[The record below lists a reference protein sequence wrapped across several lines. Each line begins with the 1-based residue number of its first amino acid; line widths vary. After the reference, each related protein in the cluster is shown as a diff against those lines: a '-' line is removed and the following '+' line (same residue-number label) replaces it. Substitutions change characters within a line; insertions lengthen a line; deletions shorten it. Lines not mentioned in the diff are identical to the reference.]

1 MSLQIALQHRAEP
14 TVADLVRIE
23 GSAASPWAAAL
34 ACDGS
39 QRDLADAAHALCTM
53 YGAHPGLIDSVAERD
68 DGAMLNAWMLAAA
81 VAFTQERSHLAAV
94 IASAGPLP
102 STPGQA
108 QTEAA
113 IAAQRH
119 ALDML
124 AHSDRAGCAVGAAVA
139 LALDWHRARPVI
151 AAVGERAGIVLPAC
165 TLPIEP
171 PSLSGD
177 PAIER
182 ARIFGARQLLTQ
194 QRGLWALLEARSIA
208 RNTG

>member
-1 MSLQIALQHRAEP
+1 MSLQIAPQHRAEP
-14 TVADLVRIE
+14 TIADLVRIE

-34 ACDGS
+34 ASAGA

-53 YGAHPGLIDSVAERD
+53 YGAHPGLIDAATDRG
-68 DGAMLNAWMLAAA
+68 DGAQLHAWLLETTA
-81 VAFTQERSHLAAV
+81 AFTEERSHLATV
-94 IASAGPLP
+94 VASAGPLP
-102 STPGQA
+102 STPGHA

-139 LALDWHRARPVI
+139 LALDWRHVRPIVE
-151 AAVGERAGIVLPAC
+151 AVAGRAGLSLPAC
-165 TLPIEP
+165 ALPSAP
-171 PSLSGD
+171 P
-177 PAIER
+177 PASADAAIDR

-208 RNTG
+208 RNAG